1 MAILALPIVPLLR
14 PQERFPQ
21 PQREECVMCVRNR
34 GTPAVL
40 ATGFSMMPR
49 NAIAADLTEV
59 TGIACVIADVDPTV
73 ARGR

>member
-1 MAILALPIVPLLR
+1 
-14 PQERFPQ
+14 
-21 PQREECVMCVRNR
+21 MCVRNR